1 MSLFSQRAAAPD
13 FETAAAENEKK
24 VYRTCLTMLGQRE
37 DAEDCLQETML
48 RAYRAYPS
56 FDGRAK
62 LSTWFYRIAVNAC
75 IDYIRKRKPLVSL
88 DAMRDEGFD
97 AGDAKQNTYL
107 SLEESE
113 RKRLLTEALQR
124 LPEDARA
131 LIVLRDVQGLSYE
144 EAAQALSL
152 PLGTIKSRLNRA
164 REKLSH
170 LLLKDAELFHRA
182 NV

>member
-1 MSLFSQRAAAPD
+1 MSLFSPRRAAPD
-13 FETAAAENEKK
+13 FETVAAENEQKI
-24 VYRTCLTMLGQRE
+24 YRTCLTMLGGRE

-56 FDGRAK
+56 FDGRSQ
-62 LSTWFYRIAVNAC
+62 LSTWFYRIAVNVC
-75 IDYIRKRKPLVSL
+75 IDFIRKRRPAVSL

-97 AGDAKQNTYL
+97 VGDGKQNTYL
-107 SLEESE
+107 SLEARE
-113 RKRLLTEALQR
+113 RKRLLSEALKR

-144 EAAQALSL
+144 EAAQALEV
-152 PLGTIKSRLNRA
+152 PLGTLKSRLSRA
-164 REKLSH
+164 REKLAG